1 MTNTEDPDIAMAR
14 FIAQFRN
21 DPLGFVMAVYPWDS
35 DSGLQLVRLPPKY
48 RSRFPRCEYGPDLW
62 ACEFLDEL
70 GRRCRE
76 NRFDGVNAV
85 PATRM
90 AVASGHGIGK
100 GLPLDAIVDT
110 PHGVKRWGD
119 LRIGDELWGPD
130 GKPTRVVA
138 FPYHG
143 VRPCYRV
150 TFDDGSSTVVSREHL
165 WTVRG
170 RQQRRR
176 GTNEYITLSTEELI
190 ARGVKRP
197 NGVALARQWELPPH
211 RAVQYS
217 EAALPIHPY
226 LLGLFIGN
234 GLGVSHGLA
243 FGVSADDVLKKALRL
258 AGVNVRV
265 VSGHR
270 HDAGYTEV
278 HVHGAHGAM
287 RALGLASC
295 RSDEKFIPQAY
306 KEASVEQRAEL
317 LRGLFDTDG
326 EVTRRGSVIY
336 STTSAQ
342 LRDDVLW
349 LVRSLGGK
357 AQVHPTT
364 KQPFYYDE
372 RGERVQC
379 RPCYRVTLTMPRDF
393 AWGAYAKRTAR
404 VRDAVESRYLVRW
417 IDSIEPVGELDTMCV
432 TVDRDDGLYLA
443 NDFIV
448 THNSAMTAWLVHW
461 IMSTRANCHGTVT
474 ANTANQ
480 LASKTWA
487 SVTAWVKR
495 SINAN
500 WFTINTNK
508 GNLKMTC
515 KFAPEDWFV
524 TGQTCRK
531 EDAESFA
538 GQHAANSSSFYIF
551 DEASS
556 IPNEIWEVAEGG
568 LTDGEPFLFAFGN
581 PTRNSGRFYDCF
593 KKDSSLFS
601 THRVDSRECQI
612 TNKETIARWEKEYG
626 EDSDFFRVRV
636 KGEFPNV
643 SSTQFI
649 PTGLVEEAMSRDD
662 LPYDPRLDTQA
673 IMGVDVAR
681 FGDDDTVIVVRVG
694 KTIPIRKRFHGL
706 DGFEIYQQVAAL
718 VNHCY
723 EELHMDEV
731 YVNVDAGGVGASPID
746 FLNRNGFSELVF
758 GVNFGGKADDPVTY
772 YNKRVEMWGGAR
784 DWLKTASLPKDADL
798 LEELTAPEYRY
809 TPSGQLQLEAKDD
822 IKARIGRS
830 PDEADAIA
838 LTFARRILSPEA
850 RKRARPYRSLNPM
863 SGYRYANPDT
873 QPTRRW

>member
-76 NRFDGVNAV
+76 NRFDGVDAV

-100 GLPLDAIVDT
+100 
-110 PHGVKRWGD
+110 
-119 LRIGDELWGPD
+119 
-130 GKPTRVVA
+130 
-138 FPYHG
+138 
-143 VRPCYRV
+143 
-150 TFDDGSSTVVSREHL
+150 
-165 WTVRG
+165 
-170 RQQRRR
+170 
-176 GTNEYITLSTEELI
+176 
-190 ARGVKRP
+190 
-197 NGVALARQWELPPH
+197 
-211 RAVQYS
+211 
-217 EAALPIHPY
+217 
-226 LLGLFIGN
+226 
-234 GLGVSHGLA
+234 
-243 FGVSADDVLKKALRL
+243 
-258 AGVNVRV
+258 
-265 VSGHR
+265 
-270 HDAGYTEV
+270 
-278 HVHGAHGAM
+278 
-287 RALGLASC
+287 
-295 RSDEKFIPQAY
+295 
-306 KEASVEQRAEL
+306 
-317 LRGLFDTDG
+317 
-326 EVTRRGSVIY
+326 
-336 STTSAQ
+336 
-342 LRDDVLW
+342 
-349 LVRSLGGK
+349 
-357 AQVHPTT
+357 
-364 KQPFYYDE
+364 
-372 RGERVQC
+372 
-379 RPCYRVTLTMPRDF
+379 
-393 AWGAYAKRTAR
+393 
-404 VRDAVESRYLVRW
+404 
-417 IDSIEPVGELDTMCV
+417 
-432 TVDRDDGLYLA
+432 
-443 NDFIV
+443 
-448 THNSAMTAWLVHW
+448 SAMTAWLVHW

-723 EELHMDEV
+723 EELHMGEV

-772 YNKRVEMWGGAR
+772 YN
-784 DWLKTASLPKDADL
+784 KDADL

-838 LTFARRILSPEA
+838 LTFARRILSPDA